1 MPSLDRAPAC
11 GAGGP
16 GFKSRRARSSKYS
29 AWGRFELSGQWL
41 GIGEALRPSI
51 IANTMLGND
60 GEDQRGNLNDAS
72 REYSY
77 AGKSSLLRISF

>member
-1 MPSLDRAPAC
+1 
-11 GAGGP
+11 
-16 GFKSRRARSSKYS
+16 
-29 AWGRFELSGQWL
+29 
-41 GIGEALRPSI
+41 
-51 IANTMLGND
+51 MLGND